1 MPIITLPDGAQRS
14 FDQSVSVLEVAHNI
28 SPSLAKNTIAG
39 LVDGVLVDAS
49 FKIQK
54 DSKLSIIR
62 PQDPQGL
69 EVLRHSA
76 AHLLAQA
83 VKQIYPTAQ
92 VTIGPII
99 EDGFFYDFSFERP
112 FTPEDLV
119 KFESKMTE
127 LVKQQIPVTRKEVS
141 RNQAIEFFENLGEKY
156 KAEIIRSIPESE
168 ILSLYTQGNFTDLC
182 RGPHVPNTSFL
193 KVFKLLK
200 LAGAYWRGDAKNE
213 MLQRVYGTA
222 WSSKEDQEAYL
233 FRQEEAAKRDHRI
246 IGKQLGLFHLQEEA
260 PGMVFWHDHGWHI
273 YRTVEADIRRRLQKS
288 GYQEVRTPQVLDFSL
303 WQASGHADKFIN
315 EMFTTQS
322 ETRNYALKPMNCPC
336 HIQIFNQGLKSY
348 RDLPLRLAE
357 FGCCHRNEP
366 SGALHGIMRVRGFT
380 QDDAHIFCT
389 KEQIC
394 SEVKN
399 FMKLAFE
406 VYEFYGFEN
415 VEIKLA
421 TRPEKRLGDD
431 QTWDYTETAL
441 ADAIKEAGYEFSY
454 LPGEGAFYGPKVEL
468 HLKDS
473 LGRRWQCGTIQLDP
487 LMPERL
493 GAEYIDE
500 SGQKKTP
507 FMLHRAVLGSL
518 ERFIGMYIEHC
529 AGWFPA
535 WLAPVQ
541 AVVMGVTSRH
551 DEYCNKVKNQLESFG
566 FRAKSDL
573 RNEKVGYKI
582 RELILGRIP
591 YIIVVGDK
599 EVSDDTISVRTREGE
614 DLGNLTVQQF
624 SQILSDAV
632 AKGGRLVKR
641 STQQETE

>member
-1 MPIITLPDGAQRS
+1 MPVITLPDGAQRS
-14 FDQSVSVLEVAHNI
+14 FDQPISVLEVAQNI
-28 SPSLAKNTIAG
+28 SPSLAKNTVAG

-49 FKIQK
+49 FKIQQ

-83 VKQIYPTAQ
+83 VKQLYPSAQ
-92 VTIGPII
+92 VTIGPVI
-99 EDGFFYDFSFERP
+99 EDGFYYDFAFERA
-112 FTPEDLV
+112 FTPEDLT
-119 KFESKMTE
+119 KIEAKMAE
-127 LVKQQIPVTRKEVS
+127 LVKQQIPVTRQEVS
-141 RNQAIEFFENLGEKY
+141 RNQAIEFFEKLGEKY

-168 ILSLYTQGNFTDLC
+168 VLSLYTQGEFTDLC
-182 RGPHVPNTSFL
+182 RGPHVPNTGFL

-200 LAGAYWRGDAKNE
+200 LAGAYWRGDSKNE

-222 WSSKEDQEAYL
+222 WASKEDQEAYL
-233 FRQEEAAKRDHRI
+233 FRLEEAAKRDHRI
-246 IGKQLGLFHLQEEA
+246 IGKQQDLFHLQEEA
-260 PGMVFWHDHGWHI
+260 PGMVFWHDRGWHI
-273 YRTVEADIRRRLQKS
+273 YRTVENNIRERLQKN

-303 WQASGHADKFIN
+303 WKASGHADKFSQQ
-315 EMFTTQS
+315 MFTTQS
-322 ETRNYALKPMNCPC
+322 ESRHYALKPMNCPC

-366 SGALHGIMRVRGFT
+366 SGSLHGLMRVRGFT

-389 KEQIC
+389 KEQIQ
-394 SEVKN
+394 SEVSK

-406 VYEFYGFEN
+406 VYAFYGFDQ

-421 TRPEKRLGDD
+421 TRPEMRLGDD
-431 QTWDYTETAL
+431 ATWDYTENAL
-441 ADAIKEAGYEFSY
+441 AEAIREAGYEFNY

-468 HLKDS
+468 HLKDA
-473 LGRRWQCGTIQLDP
+473 LGRQWQCGTIQLDP

-493 GAEYIDE
+493 GAEYVDE
-500 SGQKKTP
+500 TGQKQTP
-507 FMLHRAVLGSL
+507 FMLHRAILGSL

-541 AVVMGVTSRH
+541 VVVMGVTSKH
-551 DEYCNKVKNQLESFG
+551 DEYCHKIKNQLESLG

-582 RELILGRIP
+582 RELILARIP
-591 YIIVVGDK
+591 YIIVVGDQ
-599 EVSDDTISVRTREGE
+599 EVSDNTLSVRTREGE
-614 DLGNLTVQQF
+614 DLGILTLSGF
-624 SQILSDAV
+624 SAV
-632 AKGGRLVKR
+632 LNQAIEKGGRLVEKPKE
-641 STQQETE
+641 SKKA